1 MPYPHTRFGTWGP
14 LFASCIPSSPLCTV
28 FRKHLGVPLSGVED
42 WVVLALLVVP
52 WVLVVVFAL
61 WLLLVSRR
69 LKQLERE
76 LERRMKVWVLK

>member
-1 MPYPHTRFGTWGP
+1 
-14 LFASCIPSSPLCTV
+14 
-28 FRKHLGVPLSGVED
+28 
-42 WVVLALLVVP
+42 VVLALLVVP

>member
-1 MPYPHTRFGTWGP
+1 
-14 LFASCIPSSPLCTV
+14 
-28 FRKHLGVPLSGVED
+28 LSGVED

>member
-1 MPYPHTRFGTWGP
+1 M
-14 LFASCIPSSPLCTV
+14 
-28 FRKHLGVPLSGVED
+28 
-42 WVVLALLVVP
+42 VLALLVVP

>member
-1 MPYPHTRFGTWGP
+1 
-14 LFASCIPSSPLCTV
+14 
-28 FRKHLGVPLSGVED
+28 
-42 WVVLALLVVP
+42 LLVVP